1 MASNIASKERKAV
14 AIVSVGSV
22 AIPIYAAPVTLK
34 KAHPATDAKLMQ
46 KGDAVVEVKTYQ
58 SFQIAHY
65 EGNQRI
71 LQRRR
76 TLESARALAREIATR
91 LNREG
96 ARANYVNEK
105 DRRVLILAQLAVQPM
120 GMEVDEVCRTFM
132 ELQKRVK
139 NGTLQQA
146 VDFFNA
152 HGQRIRHGATGKE
165 IFPEY
170 IAHLEKRG
178 VGHYHMR
185 DTKRYIGNFT
195 EACPGPI
202 SQIETAQIDAFLATL
217 GGKCRNKNNHR
228 KAIIAFFNFAV
239 EKGFLPHGLPH
250 AASSTTEYSD
260 AREKI
265 TSEAQ
270 ALDLLK
276 PDDIYSP
283 DEMRRI
289 LAAVDDDALRAT
301 LEIKA
306 FSGVRTEEITRLWWV
321 MVAEVEECI
330 RVPDAVGKISAR
342 RVPILPNLK
351 ARLAGYKTKMKK
363 GRVAANWA
371 LANSLYHSWQRA
383 TEKAGVP
390 YKRNGLRNSY
400 ITYRLIITDNINQ
413 VAEECG
419 TSPNMIKKNYQSRAA
434 ISKATADEWFAI

>member
-1 MASNIASKERKAV
+1 MAFGVSISGKKPV
-14 AIVSVGSV
+14 ATVTVGSV
-22 AIPIYAAPVTLK
+22 TIPIYACPVTVTK
-34 KAHPATDAKLMQ
+34 PVVATVATDAKN
-46 KGDAVVEVKTYQ
+46 GVVTETRTYQ
-58 SFQIAHY
+58 SFQLSHF
-65 EGNQRI
+65 EGARRV
-71 LQRRR
+71 LQRRN
-76 TLESARALAREIATR
+76 TLERAKALAKEVATR
-91 LNREG
+91 LNRDG
-96 ARANYVNEK
+96 SRAAFLSEK
-105 DRRVLILAQLAVQPM
+105 DRRILILAQLAVKPS
-120 GMEVDEVCRTFM
+120 GKEVDEVCRMFM
-132 ELQKRVK
+132 ELQKQVK

-146 VDFFNA
+146 VDFFNT
-152 HGQRIRHGATGKE
+152 HGQRIRHGATVKD

-178 VGHYHMR
+178 VGSYHMR
-185 DTKRYIGNFT
+185 DTNRYVGNFA
-195 EACPGPI
+195 EACPGLI
-202 SQIETAQIDAFLATL
+202 SQIETAHIDQFLSTL

-228 KAIIAFFNFAV
+228 KAISAFFNFAR

-250 AASSTTEYSD
+250 AANSTTEYSD

-265 TSEAQ
+265 TSEEQ
-270 ALDLLK
+270 ALELLK

-289 LAAVDDDALRAT
+289 LAAVDDEALRAT

-321 MVAEVEECI
+321 MVAEAEECI

-351 ARLAGYKTKMKK
+351 ARLAGYKSEMKK
-363 GRVAANWA
+363 DRVAADWV
-371 LANSLYHSWQRA
+371 LANSLYHAWQRA

-400 ITYRLIITDNINQ
+400 ITYHLIITDNINQ

-434 ISKATADEWFAI
+434 ISKDTAEEWFAI

>member
-1 MASNIASKERKAV
+1 MAFGVSISGKKPV
-14 AIVSVGSV
+14 ATVTVGSV
-22 AIPIYAAPVTLK
+22 TIPIYACPVTVT
-34 KAHPATDAKLMQ
+34 KAVDATVATVAKN
-46 KGDAVVEVKTYQ
+46 GDGTETRTYQ
-58 SFQIAHY
+58 SFQLSHF
-65 EGNQRI
+65 EGARRV
-71 LQRRR
+71 LQRRN
-76 TLESARALAREIATR
+76 TLERAKALAKEVATR
-91 LNREG
+91 LNRDG
-96 ARANYVNEK
+96 SRAAFLSEK
-105 DRRVLILAQLAVQPM
+105 DRRILILAQLAVKPS
-120 GMEVDEVCRTFM
+120 GKEVDEVCRAFM
-132 ELQKRVK
+132 ELQNQVK

-146 VDFFNA
+146 FDFFNT
-152 HGQRIRHGATGKE
+152 HGQRIRHGATVKE
-165 IFPEY
+165 ILPEY

-185 DTKRYIGNFT
+185 DTNRYIGNFV
-195 EACPGPI
+195 EVCPGLI
-202 SQIETAQIDAFLATL
+202 SQIETAHIDQFLSTL

-228 KAIIAFFNFAV
+228 KAIIAFFNFAR

-250 AASSTTEYSD
+250 AANSTTEYND

-265 TSEAQ
+265 TSEEQ

-289 LAAVDDDALRAT
+289 LAAVDDEALRAT

-321 MVAEVEECI
+321 MVAEAEECI

-351 ARLAGYKTKMKK
+351 SRLAAYKSEMKK
-363 GRVAANWA
+363 GRVAADWV

-434 ISKATADEWFAI
+434 ISKATAEEWFAI